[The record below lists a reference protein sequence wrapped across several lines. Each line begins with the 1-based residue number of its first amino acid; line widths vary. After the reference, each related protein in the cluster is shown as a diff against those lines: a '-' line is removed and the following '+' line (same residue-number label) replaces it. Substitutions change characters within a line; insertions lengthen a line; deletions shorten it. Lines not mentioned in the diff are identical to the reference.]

1 MKKLSIIILIL
12 LWTSLVHSQTN
23 KHISRNEAVTLIE
36 QLSAQIAELYVLQNK
51 TEKIDTQLNNYLQNI
66 DNSAPLEIEKFIESV
81 NQVLYHSSNDH
92 HLKLIYNP
100 DKYEAYQKGGEQATD
115 SLNREISRKVN
126 FGVQKV
132 EILTNNIGLLRFNK
146 FQNRDHVE
154 SVIQGAMLML
164 ANSDAVIIDLRY
176 NGGGDGRTKELLETY
191 FMSKEQFF
199 SRSIQEFISE
209 TEFDSLKNATPSCQ
223 RLETVPLYILTSNGT
238 FSAAEGFCYDLK
250 EKDRAQIIGTKT
262 KGGGHSGSSI
272 PLSNGFLAFIPD
284 NGKNSPVE
292 GVGISPDI
300 ETPQSQALLIAQ
312 KEIINKFMNA
322 SSDSSLQAEYQWSIQ
337 TLESELA
344 NSSINEEVVKDYLGE
359 YSGGFKVDFIGTE
372 LFISQEKNKM
382 KSKLLPIDG
391 SYYVLFDNTDFGKG
405 NYRIRFLGNG
415 SAQLEVNL
423 GVKIAKMEIEKAN

>member
-176 NGGGDGRTKELLETY
+176 NGVEMEG
-191 FMSKEQFF
+191 Q
-199 SRSIQEFISE
+199 RSY
-209 TEFDSLKNATPSCQ
+209 LKPTLCQ
-223 RLETVPLYILTSNGT
+223 RSSFLVEVYRNSFPKQNLIL
-238 FSAAEGFCYDLK
+238 
-250 EKDRAQIIGTKT
+250 
-262 KGGGHSGSSI
+262 
-272 PLSNGFLAFIPD
+272 
-284 NGKNSPVE
+284 
-292 GVGISPDI
+292 
-300 ETPQSQALLIAQ
+300 
-312 KEIINKFMNA
+312 
-322 SSDSSLQAEYQWSIQ
+322 
-337 TLESELA
+337 
-344 NSSINEEVVKDYLGE
+344 
-359 YSGGFKVDFIGTE
+359 
-372 LFISQEKNKM
+372 
-382 KSKLLPIDG
+382 
-391 SYYVLFDNTDFGKG
+391 
-405 NYRIRFLGNG
+405 
-415 SAQLEVNL
+415 
-423 GVKIAKMEIEKAN
+423 

>member
-12 LWTSLVHSQTN
+12 LWTSLVNSQTS
-23 KHISRNEAVTLIE
+23 KYISRNEAVTLIE
-36 QLSAQIAELYVLQNK
+36 QLSAQITELYVLQNK
-51 TEKIDTQLNNYLQNI
+51 TEKIDSQLNNYLQNI

-100 DKYEAYQKGGEQATD
+100 EKYKAYQKGGEQATD
-115 SLNREISRKVN
+115 SLNREIFRKVN

-132 EILTNNIGLLRFNK
+132 EIISNNIGLLRFNK

-223 RLETVPLYILTSNGT
+223 RLETVPLYILTSSGT
-238 FSAAEGFCYDLK
+238 FSAAEGFCYGPFA
-250 EKDRAQIIGTKT
+250 RR
-262 KGGGHSGSSI
+262 
-272 PLSNGFLAFIPD
+272 
-284 NGKNSPVE
+284 
-292 GVGISPDI
+292 
-300 ETPQSQALLIAQ
+300 LL
-312 KEIINKFMNA
+312 
-322 SSDSSLQAEYQWSIQ
+322 
-337 TLESELA
+337 
-344 NSSINEEVVKDYLGE
+344 
-359 YSGGFKVDFIGTE
+359 
-372 LFISQEKNKM
+372 
-382 KSKLLPIDG
+382 
-391 SYYVLFDNTDFGKG
+391 
-405 NYRIRFLGNG
+405 
-415 SAQLEVNL
+415 
-423 GVKIAKMEIEKAN
+423 

>member
-12 LWTSLVHSQTN
+12 LWTSRVHSQTN
-23 KHISRNEAVTLIE
+23 KTISRNKAVTLIE
-36 QLSAQIAELYVLQNK
+36 QLSAQITELYVLQDK
-51 TEKIDTQLNNYLQNI
+51 TEKIETQLNNYLQNI
-66 DNSAPLEIEKFIESV
+66 DNTVPLEIEKFVESI

-100 DKYEAYQKGGEQATD
+100 EKYKAYQKGGEQATD
-115 SLNREISRKVN
+115 SLNREIFRKVN
-126 FGVQKV
+126 FGIQKV
-132 EILTNNIGLLRFNK
+132 EILSNNIGLLRLNK

-154 SVIQGAMLML
+154 SVIRGAMLML

-199 SRSIQEFISE
+199 SRSIQEFLSE
-209 TEFDSLKNATPSCQ
+209 KEFDYLKNATPSCK

-250 EKDRAQIIGTKT
+250 EKDRAKIIGTKT
-262 KGGGHSGSSI
+262 KGGGHSGSSR

-284 NGKNSPVE
+284 NGKDSPVE

-300 ETPQSQALLIAQ
+300 ETLQSEALLIAQ
-312 KEIINKFMNA
+312 KEIIKTFMN
-322 SSDSSLQAEYQWSIQ
+322 SSPDSSLQAKYEWSIQ
-337 TLESELA
+337 TIESELA
-344 NSSINEEVVKDYLGE
+344 KSSITKEIVKDYLGE

-372 LFISQEKNKM
+372 LFISQEKNNM
-382 KSKLLPIDG
+382 KSKLLPIKT

-405 NYRIRFLGNG
+405 NYRIKFLRNG

-423 GVKIAKMEIEKAN
+423 GVKIAKMEIEKIN